1 MKWNKK
7 ISLLRLGV
15 SILGKFGYKIYSKHE
30 FLTPYSELYL
40 TKIFSKKD
48 KLLIFDVGAHRG
60 ETVSRLIKLF
70 PNSKVLC
77 FEPFPDSFQ
86 HLKSFEA
93 ENIVLHNFG
102 FSDNSGTEEFF
113 VNHGSATN
121 SLLRSS
127 ENAEHTWGNPEV
139 LNQKSKINCEF
150 TTMDAFISENN
161 ISSIDFLK
169 IDVQGA
175 EHKVLAGAIETLS
188 QKIPKLIQLEIILGD
203 TYEGQKSM
211 GYYTNFLEKYGY
223 SITMISDMAF
233 INNKLVQIDLFASC

>member
-15 SILGKFGYKIYSKHE
+15 SILGKFGYKIYSKNE

-40 TKIFSKKD
+40 TKTFSKKD

-70 PNSKVLC
+70 PNSRVLC

-139 LNQKSKINCEF
+139 YNQKSKISCEF
-150 TTMDAFISENN
+150 TTMDSFISENN
-161 ISSIDFLK
+161 ITSIDFLK

-188 QKIPKLIQLEIILGD
+188 QKIPKLIQLEIILVD

-223 SITMISDMAF
+223 CTIMISDMAF

>member
-15 SILGKFGYKIYSKHE
+15 SILGKFGYKIYSKNE

-40 TKIFSKKD
+40 TKTFSKKD

-70 PNSKVLC
+70 PNSRVLC

-102 FSDNSGTEEFF
+102 FSDNSGTEDFF

-139 LNQKSKINCEF
+139 YNQKSKISCEF
-150 TTMDAFISENN
+150 TTMDSFISENN

-188 QKIPKLIQLEIILGD
+188 QKIPKLIQLEIILVD

-223 SITMISDMAF
+223 CTIMISDMAF